1 MRILV
6 TGASG
11 FVGRRLTENLVAR
24 RAHQVRCAIRTP
36 SPFLP
41 AGVERIQ
48 IPDIS
53 SATKWGSAL
62 GDVDAVVHLAAKV
75 HDLGATGPESAAAYR
90 AVNADGTINLARQAA
105 AAGVQRF
112 VFLSSVK
119 VNGEEGEFRE
129 TDNPNPV
136 DPYGVSKLEAE
147 KGLGEVA
154 RTSAMSVTIVRPP
167 LVYGP
172 GVRANFRALLKVVSR
187 GIPLPLG
194 AVHNKRSLVAV
205 DNLVDFLILSLE
217 HQNAANETFFVSDGD
232 DVSTSEL
239 LRRAGEAI
247 GKPARLLPFRPSL
260 LMLAGS
266 IIGKRDAMQR
276 LLGTLTVDI
285 SKARSR
291 LGWSPPI
298 AMQEGLRRAIE
309 GGIG

>member
-1 MRILV
+1 LRILV

-11 FVGRRLTENLVAR
+11 FVGGSLTENLVAR

-75 HDLGATGPESAAAYR
+75 HDLRATGPESAAAYR

-105 AAGVQRF
+105 AAGVKRF

-136 DPYGVSKLEAE
+136 DPYGESKLEAE

-247 GKPARLLPFRPSL
+247 GKPARLLPFPPSL

-285 SKARSR
+285 SKARTR

-298 AMQEGLRRAIE
+298 TMQEGLRRAIE

>member
-11 FVGRRLTENLVAR
+11 FVGARLTETLVAR
-24 RAHQVRCAIRTP
+24 GAHQVRCAIRNP
-36 SPFLP
+36 SPHLP
-41 AGVERIQ
+41 RDVERIQ

-53 SATKWGSAL
+53 STTTWDRAL
-62 GDVDAVVHLAAKV
+62 EGIDAVVHLAAKV
-75 HDLGATGPESAAAYR
+75 HDLRARGREGLDAYR
-90 AVNADGTINLARQAA
+90 VVNADGTLNLARQAA
-105 AAGVQRF
+105 AAGVKRF

-129 TDNPNPV
+129 TDNPSPV
-136 DPYGVSKLEAE
+136 DAYGASKLDAE
-147 KGLGEVA
+147 TGLREVA
-154 RTSAMSVTIVRPP
+154 RTAAMSATIVRPP

-194 AVHNKRSLVAV
+194 AIHNKRSLVAL
-205 DNLVDFLILSLE
+205 DNLVDFLILSVE
-217 HQNAANETFFVSDGD
+217 HPHAANELFFVSDGD
-232 DVSTSEL
+232 DISTSEL
-239 LRRAGEAI
+239 LRRAAAAL
-247 GKPARLLPFRPSL
+247 GKPARLLPVPPAL
-260 LMLAGS
+260 LTLAATLT
-266 IIGKRDAMQR
+266 GKRDAMQR

-285 SKARSR
+285 SKARHR

-298 AMQEGLRRAIE
+298 TMQEGLRRSVE